1 MDCEA
6 LWLQAI
12 SPSEL
17 MAFEIYRLYYNLPWE
32 TEAFLRA
39 SDEGVTANVPLNLH
53 TSERSNLKG
62 TSISTGVIEVRP
74 LCVIIC
80 GGNKFLTG

>member
-1 MDCEA
+1 MDILIDCEA

-12 SPSEL
+12 SPSEV

-32 TEAFLRA
+32 TKEFLRTN
-39 SDEGVTANVPLNLH
+39 DEGVAAKTPLKLH

-74 LCVIIC
+74 PCNNL
-80 GGNKFLTG
+80 